1 MTTVTAP
8 AADDQASTL
17 RRLIDVGIAL
27 SAERNHDRLMERI
40 LLEAKDIYNADGGT
54 LYVKDRDRLVFS
66 VMRTDTMNIKMG
78 GTTGTKIP
86 FPPLALYGADGKPN
100 HNSVA
105 THVAITGQ
113 LVNIPD
119 AYVAKDFDFTGTKKF
134 DATNNYRSKSF
145 LTLPLKNYENEV
157 VGVLQL
163 INARDRVTGEVREF
177 DVARQSFVEALASQA
192 AVALDNHQLL
202 EGQRNLLES
211 FVKLIA
217 NAIERKSPYTSGHCQ
232 RVPVLT
238 NLLAEAACAAQA
250 GPFAD
255 FKMTE
260 DERYELHMAAWMH
273 DCGKVVTPEYV
284 MDKST
289 KLQTIFDRI
298 ETVRTRFAVL
308 ERDAELAYWKK
319 KAANDGTEAERQA
332 ALDATLAQIRE
343 DRAFIESTNVGGE
356 FLADEKIE
364 RIHKVATRR
373 WRDFDG
379 KDQPFLSE
387 NEIYNLSIRKGT
399 LTTEERKVI
408 SDHVVVTIEML
419 GQLPFPKNL
428 RRVPEYAGGHH
439 ERMDGKGYP
448 KGLKRDDMS
457 IPARM
462 MAIADIYEA
471 LTAAD
476 RPYKKA
482 MTLSQSLKIM
492 KKMKGEG
499 HIDSDL
505 FQLFIESGAYRKYAE
520 AHLKPEQLDA
530 VDERELLTA

>member
-428 RRVPEYAGGHH
+428 QRVPEYAGGHH

-520 AHLKPEQLDA
+520 AHLKPEQLDT

>member
-86 FPPLALYGADGKPN
+86 FPPLAMYGADGKPN

-492 KKMKGEG
+492 KKMQGEG

-520 AHLKPEQLDA
+520 AHLKPEQLDT

>member
-134 DATNNYRSKSF
+134 DAANNYRSKSF

-163 INARDRVTGEVREF
+163 INARDRTTGEVREF

-217 NAIERKSPYTSGHCQ
+217 NAIDRKSPYTSGHCQ

-238 NLLAEAACAAQA
+238 NLLAEAACAAKA

-364 RIHKVATRR
+364 RIHKVAAHR
-373 WRDFDG
+373 WRDFDR

-428 RRVPEYAGGHH
+428 QRVPEYAGGHH

-492 KKMKGEG
+492 KKMQGEG

-520 AHLKPEQLDA
+520 AHLKPEQIDA